1 MNILV
6 NILPVCIFSLKIYGK
21 FEAKLKL
28 QLMNAAVSII
38 LRAAP
43 KQEGIDRQ
51 QVIKT
56 KGTSITDCHI
66 FVVTNNMQN
75 KYYSTKLFQK
85 RFKTMDVIE
94 KNKIKNHLS
103 LEQMWKK

>member
-1 MNILV
+1 
-6 NILPVCIFSLKIYGK
+6 
-21 FEAKLKL
+21 
-28 QLMNAAVSII
+28 MNAAVSII

-51 QVIKT
+51 QLIKT

-75 KYYSTKLFQK
+75 KYYSTKLFWK
-85 RFKTMDVIE
+85 RLKTMDVIE
-94 KNKIKNHLS
+94 KKKKNHLS
-103 LEQMWKK
+103 LEQM